1 MNVSSYTTIV
11 KQLVDDL
18 KAISTNA
25 GLGGEA
31 GEYSIVTQSFLYKFL
46 NDKFLFEVKKL
57 HPDYNFEKLTS
68 LKEDDYKMLLDF
80 ELGTASA
87 HLHPRHLIEHLYNH
101 QNEDDFAKTFDDTLN
116 DIAVENNSIFSVHTA
131 GNSDI
136 RLFEERLINDIVR
149 DSSMRNDVAK
159 QIISKLAL
167 VKFDDGIFDEGFDF
181 FSTIFEYM
189 IKDYNKDG
197 GGKYAEYYTP
207 HSVAK
212 IMAEILI
219 GDDKPKSVK
228 AYDPSAGS
236 GTLLMNVA
244 SKIGTDKVTIYS
256 QDISQKSS
264 NLLRLNLILNNL
276 SHSINNIVQGNTIIE
291 NRHADKKMDY
301 IVSNPPFKLDF
312 SEWRE
317 QVTSLPE
324 YNNRFFAGAPK
335 IPKTA
340 KDKMSIYLLFIQHI
354 MYSLNDS
361 GKAAVVVP
369 TGFLTAQSGIEKKI
383 RERLIDNKWL
393 KGVVSMPANIFATTN
408 TNVSVIFIDKTNNTS
423 SSKVVLVDAS
433 KLGKKVKD
441 GNNQKTLLNS
451 EDEQQ
456 IIDVFVKKEAIDDFS
471 VILDYNEITEKKYSF
486 SAGQYFDIKIEY
498 VDITTEEFETK
509 IRDSQEKLQSL
520 FVNGTSLHR
529 DILNNLGKLRFNH
542 DVEKN

>member
-1 MNVSSYTTIV
+1 MNVSYTTIV

-18 KAISTNA
+18 KAISANA

-31 GEYSIVTQSFLYKFL
+31 GEYNLVTQSFLYKFL
-46 NDKFLFEVKKL
+46 NDKFLFEIRKI
-57 HPDYNFEKLTS
+57 HPDYDYEKLS
-68 LKEDDYKMLLDF
+68 NLGEDDYTMLLDF
-80 ELGTASA
+80 ELGTNTA
-87 HLHPRHLIEHLYNH
+87 HLHPRHLIEYLYNH

-149 DSSMRNDVAK
+149 DNSMRNKVAK

-167 VKFDDGIFDEGFDF
+167 IKFDEAIFDQGFDF

-219 GDDKPKSVK
+219 GDDQPKSVT

-244 SKIGTDKVTIYS
+244 SKIGTDKVSIYS

-312 SEWRE
+312 SEWQE
-317 QVTSLPE
+317 QVSTLPE
-324 YNNRFFAGAPK
+324 YNDRFFAGVPK
-335 IPKTA
+335 IPKSA
-340 KDKMSIYLLFIQHI
+340 KDKMAIYLLFIQHI
-354 MYSLNDS
+354 IYSLNDC
-361 GKAAVVVP
+361 GKATVVVP
-369 TGFLTAQSGIEKKI
+369 TSFLTAQSAIEKKI
-383 RERLIDNKWL
+383 RKHLIDNRWL
-393 KGVVSMPANIFATTN
+393 KGAVSMPSNIFATTD
-408 TNVSVIFIDKTNNTS
+408 TNVSVIFIDKTNSTNDA
-423 SSKVVLVDAS
+423 KVILVSAG
-433 KLGKKVKD
+433 KLGKKVRD
-441 GNNQKTLLNS
+441 GKNQKTVLNN
-451 EDEQQ
+451 EDEQK
-456 IIDVFVKKEAIDDFS
+456 IIDAFTTQQAIDDFS
-471 VILDYNEITEKKYSF
+471 VILDYKEIAEKNYSF

-498 VDITTEEFETK
+498 EDITQKDFEDRLSESNKKLNDLFAAGNALQEE
-509 IRDSQEKLQSL
+509 
-520 FVNGTSLHR
+520 
-529 DILNNLGKLRFNH
+529 ILNNLTMLKFDDSNI
-542 DVEKN
+542 